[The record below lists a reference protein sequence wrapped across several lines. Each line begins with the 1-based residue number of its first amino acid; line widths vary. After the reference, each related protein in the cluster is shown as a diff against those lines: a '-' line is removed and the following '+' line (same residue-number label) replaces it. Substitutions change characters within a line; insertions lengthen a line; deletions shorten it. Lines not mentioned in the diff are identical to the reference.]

1 MPQTR
6 FPIIVAVLLAASLT
20 PSHAQPGASIS
31 DLRTGFMNPPDS
43 SRIMMRWWW
52 FGPAATREEITAELQ
67 QMKAAGIGGVEIAN
81 LYALALD
88 DSSTGFRNTPYL
100 SQEHI
105 DTLRFA
111 AQEAR
116 RLGLRID
123 VTLGSGWPFGG
134 PHIPIS
140 EAAGKLRPSR
150 SPSIRVSA

>member
-1 MPQTR
+1 
-6 FPIIVAVLLAASLT
+6 
-20 PSHAQPGASIS
+20 
-31 DLRTGFMNPPDS
+31 MNPPDS

-52 FGPAATREEITAELQ
+52 FGPAATHEEMTAELQ

-88 DSSTGFRNTPYL
+88 DTSTGFRNTPFL

-105 DTLRFA
+105 ETLRFA

-134 PHIPIS
+134 PTFPLLRLPANFASNRASIESGATSASVPFIDTGRRVDIGIPDHQLC
-140 EAAGKLRPSR
+140 LR
-150 SPSIRVSA
+150 